1 MKTRL
6 FENTTLQLVLAI
18 LFVGALTV
26 GVSMFRSQPR
36 VLGETTRAL
45 PTPTPY
51 RTTPGEEA
59 ELSKAVYDEPFTL
72 LSPYDQ
78 LRINEFKQK
87 LPYRG
92 TNIEIIYSDEV
103 KRILIAFKNQTPAA
117 QTELSTV
124 LAKHNI
130 LELYTAHSPLFKAGV
145 GSDALSLVAP
155 TRQEIQRQIADLIA
169 QKNVLGLAVQ
179 AQTQTPEQQAE
190 AMSEDV
196 NVPNQKDA
204 AAVPDFFVDL
214 LKGIP
219 DDPEIETKGTTGSGG
234 TPGGGT
240 GGTGGTGNPVDPNTL
255 PSGTVGEDQTTD
267 VLGIRVLTMIAPQV
281 NAMLSAMTAAGLD
294 YSGSSGW
301 RDPATQIFLRRQNC
315 GPTDY
320 DIYQRPSGE
329 CSPPTARPGTSN
341 HERGLAID
349 FHCNGDTMRT
359 GDACFNWM
367 SANAANYGF
376 YNLPSESWHWSVDGS

>member
-1 MKTRL
+1 MKNRL

-26 GVSMFRSQPR
+26 SVSLWRSQPR

-45 PTPTPY
+45 PTTTPY
-51 RTTPGEEA
+51 NTTPGEEA
-59 ELSKAVYDEPFTL
+59 EISKAIYEEPFTL

-78 LRINEFKQK
+78 LLITEFKQK

-92 TNIEIIYSDEV
+92 TNIEIMYSDEV

-117 QTELSTV
+117 QTELNTV
-124 LAKHNI
+124 LTKYNVMQ
-130 LELYTAHSPLFKAGV
+130 LYAANSPLFKSGLA
-145 GSDALSLVAP
+145 SDALSLVTP
-155 TRQEIQRQIADLIA
+155 TRQEIKKQIADLIA

-179 AQTQTPEQQAE
+179 AQEQTPEQIAE
-190 AMSEDV
+190 ATSEDPTI
-196 NVPNQKDA
+196 PNQKDA
-204 AAVPDFFVDL
+204 KTVPDFFRNL

-219 DDPEIETKGTTGSGG
+219 DDPEIETKGTANAG
-234 TPGGGT
+234 TQPG
-240 GGTGGTGNPVDPNTL
+240 GGTGGTGNPVDPGTL

-267 VLGIRVLTMIAPQV
+267 VQGIRVFTGIAAQV
-281 NAMLSAMTAAGLD
+281 NAMLTAMTAAGLD
-294 YSGSSGW
+294 FSGSSGW
-301 RDPATQIFLRRQNC
+301 RNPEDQIFLRRQNC
-315 GPTDY
+315 GTSDY

-349 FHCNGDTMRT
+349 FHCNGGTLST
-359 GDACFNWM
+359 GDACFEWM

-376 YNLPSESWHWSVDGS
+376 YNLPSESWHWSTNGS